1 MSFRIDGRTVVMDQI
16 RIGGESTGEGLD
28 GLVEGFA
35 RYLAQERALAAT
47 TVENYLNQV
56 RPFVAWWDKQGR
68 AGMAGLT
75 MSDVDRFLAWRSRR
89 CSPGSMTVVST
100 ALRAWLRWLFL
111 MGQLDQQLS
120 EGIGPVR

>member
-1 MSFRIDGRTVVMDQI
+1 MDQI

-75 MSDVDRFLAWRSRR
+75 MSDVTIALWL
-89 CSPGSMTVVST
+89 GHEST
-100 ALRAWLRWLFL
+100 APTQAYLHADLGMKERALQRMTPPPTAHAPRYQPDDQLLTFL
-111 MGQLDQQLS
+111 ESL
-120 EGIGPVR
+120 